1 MSHPVGERK
10 PEFQLAAWFLTA
22 VVMALSGTLIVRLVW
37 LLDRGFDFTD
47 QSFYLMLAQRPAEY
61 ELTYGLF
68 GYGLHPLY
76 ELFGGGV
83 ADMQRT
89 AALLLA
95 LVGAMLGLT
104 ALRKAKI
111 DWRSPAGAQTVFVS
125 ASLPL
130 CYYLLWVPMPSY
142 NWFALAGGLVLLTAM
157 LHLLDAASGFRSAV
171 AAALAAVLIMMTRP
185 NNAVGYAGLYLAALF
200 LVVTTN
206 KERLTQIAR
215 AASMTAIAVIAIA
228 AVSPVS
234 TIADQIKAYISIF
247 GTTHPIRFS
256 FYDQQSEFLNSEW
269 QWWASGAVLVFALLL
284 RRGGRI
290 IPDAMKLALLVMT
303 IFILRHVWHPFTHPE
318 AGAAGTATGIFAFC
332 ALSLACLR
340 NEAPVRLIAV
350 LGIGALI
357 PWAATLGTSSAVR
370 SQLVFYIGLSTFI
383 GMFGISMAARW
394 NIFAV
399 TLASC
404 VGLYTTYSA
413 IGLGL
418 ATPYRLAAPVAAQL
432 VPTEMGWGSVLK
444 VDSKTSEFVASLR
457 KAAAQSGFCQ
467 GDMAIDLSG
476 SLPGAV
482 FAIGGRMPV
491 FPWLFAGYPFTSDFA
506 REYLKRLGQTRLALA
521 WLVTSDTRNS
531 LSMQELQSFGVNF
544 SAYRLVANLPYP
556 IDGASVRLYAP
567 PADQGRCES
576 AGNGKALD

>member
-10 PEFQLAAWFLTA
+10 PEFQLAAWFLTT
-22 VVMALSGTLIVRLVW
+22 VVMAVSSVLIVRLVW
-37 LLDRGFDFTD
+37 LLDRGYDFTD

-61 ELTYGLF
+61 DFTYGLF

-76 ELFGGGV
+76 ALFGGAV
-83 ADMQRT
+83 AAMQRA

-95 LVGAMLGLT
+95 VLGAVLGLT
-104 ALRKAKI
+104 ALSKAKI
-111 DWRSPAGAQTVFVS
+111 DWRSPAGAQIAFVS

-142 NWFALAGGLVLLTAM
+142 NWFALSGGLVLLIAM
-157 LHLLDAASGFRSAV
+157 LHLLDAASGLGSAA

-185 NNAVGYAGLYLAALF
+185 NNAVGYAGLYLAALL
-200 LVVTTN
+200 LVAPTN
-206 KERLTQIAR
+206 KERFTQIAR
-215 AASMTAIAVIAIA
+215 AASMTAIAVLAIA

-269 QWWASGAVLVFALLL
+269 QWWASGALLVFALLL
-284 RRGGRI
+284 RRGGRV
-290 IPDAMKLALLVMT
+290 IPDAMKLALFVLT
-303 IFILRHVWHPFTHPE
+303 IFILRHVWRPFTHPE
-318 AGAAGTATGIFAFC
+318 SEAAGTATGIFAFC

-340 NEAPVRLIAV
+340 NEAPVRLITV
-350 LGIGALI
+350 LGIAALI

-394 NIFAV
+394 NILAV

-413 IGLGL
+413 IKLGL
-418 ATPYRLAAPVAAQL
+418 AMPYRLAAPVAAQL

-444 VDSKTSEFVASLR
+444 VDGKTSEFIASLR
-457 KAAAQSGFCQ
+457 KAATQSGFCR

-482 FAIGGRMPV
+482 LAIGGRMPV
-491 FPWLFAGYPFTSDFA
+491 FPWLFAGYPFTDDFA
-506 REYLKRLGQTRLALA
+506 REYLGRLGQTQLARA

-531 LSMQELQSFGVNF
+531 LSMQALQSFGVNF
-544 SAYRLVANLPYP
+544 SAYRLVADLPYP
-556 IDGASVRLYAP
+556 IDGTSVRLYAP
-567 PADQGRCES
+567 PAGQDRCEP
-576 AGNGKALD
+576 ATNGKGPD

>member
-1 MSHPVGERK
+1 MSDPAGERN
-10 PEFQLAAWFLTA
+10 PDLQLAAWFVTA
-22 VVMALSGTLIVRLVW
+22 IVIALSGTLIVRTVW
-37 LLDRGFDFTD
+37 LLDRGFDFSD
-47 QSFYLMLAQRPAEY
+47 QSFYLMLAQRPSEY

-76 ELFGGGV
+76 LLFGGAV
-83 ADMQRT
+83 AFMQRA

-95 LVGAMLGLT
+95 VLGAVLGLT
-104 ALRKAKI
+104 ALSKAKI
-111 DWRSPAGAQTVFVS
+111 DWRSPAGAQTAFVS

-142 NWFALAGGLVLLTAM
+142 NWFALAGGLVLLIAM
-157 LHLLDAASGFRSAV
+157 LHLLDTASGFRSAA
-171 AAALAAVLIMMTRP
+171 AAALAAVLVMMTRP
-185 NNAVGYAGLYLAALF
+185 KNAVGYAGLYLAAL
-200 LVVTTN
+200 LVVVTTN
-206 KERLTQIAR
+206 KARFTQIAR
-215 AASMTAIAVIAIA
+215 AAAITAIAVIAIA

-269 QWWASGAVLVFALLL
+269 RWWASGAVLAFSLLL

-290 IPDAMKLALLVMT
+290 IPGAIKLVLFVVT
-303 IFILRHVWHPFTHPE
+303 IFMLKNVWRPFTHTE
-318 AGAAGTATGIFAFC
+318 AETVGTASGIFAFC

-340 NEAPVRLIAV
+340 NDAPVRLIAAM
-350 LGIGALI
+350 GIAALI

-370 SQLVFYIGLSTFI
+370 SQLVFYIGLSAFI
-383 GMFGISMAARW
+383 GIFAISMAAKW
-394 NIFAV
+394 NILAV

-404 VGLYTTYSA
+404 AGLYTTYSA
-413 IGLGL
+413 IELGL

-432 VPTEMGWGSVLK
+432 VPTEIGWGSVLK
-444 VDSKTSEFVASLR
+444 VDSKTSEFVSALR

-476 SLPGAV
+476 SLPGTV

-491 FPWLFAGYPFTSDFA
+491 FPWLFAGYPFTADFA
-506 REYLKRLGQTRLALA
+506 REYLRRLGPTRLARA
-521 WLVTSDTRNS
+521 WLVTSDTPNS
-531 LSMQELQSFGVNF
+531 LSIQELRSFGVNF
-544 SAYRLVANLPYP
+544 SAYRLVADLPYP
-556 IDGASVRLYAP
+556 IDGASVKLYAP
-567 PADQGRCES
+567 AADQGRC
-576 AGNGKALD
+576 AFAKTGKPTD

>member
-1 MSHPVGERK
+1 MSHPLGERK

-22 VVMALSGTLIVRLVW
+22 VVIALSGALIVRTVW

-83 ADMQRT
+83 AAMQRT

-95 LVGAMLGLT
+95 VLGAMLGLT

-142 NWFALAGGLVLLTAM
+142 NWFALAGGLVLLIAM
-157 LHLLDAASGFRSAV
+157 LHLLDAASGFRSAA

-185 NNAVGYAGLYLAALF
+185 NNAVGYSGLYLAALL

-206 KERLTQIAR
+206 KERFTQIVR

-228 AVSPVS
+228 VVSPVS
-234 TIADQIKAYISIF
+234 TIADQIKTYISIF

-284 RRGGRI
+284 RRGGRT
-290 IPDAMKLALLVMT
+290 IPDAMKLVLFVMT
-303 IFILRHVWHPFTHPE
+303 IFILRHVWRPFTHPD
-318 AGAAGTATGIFAFC
+318 AAAAGTATGIFAFC

-340 NEAPVRLIAV
+340 NEAPIRLIAV
-350 LGIGALI
+350 LGIAALI
-357 PWAATLGTSSAVR
+357 PWAATLGTSSAIR

-394 NIFAV
+394 NILAV

-418 ATPYRLAAPVAAQL
+418 ATPYRLAAPVAMQV
-432 VPTEMGWGSVLK
+432 VPTGMGWGSVLK
-444 VDSKTSEFVASLR
+444 VDSKTSEFIASLR
-457 KAAAQSGFCQ
+457 KAATQSGFCR

-491 FPWLFAGYPFTSDFA
+491 FPWLFAGYPFTDDFA
-506 REYLKRLGQTRLALA
+506 REYLKRLGQPRLARA

-544 SAYRLVANLPYP
+544 SAYRLVADLPYP

-567 PADQGRCES
+567 PADQGRCN
-576 AGNGKALD
+576 APD

>member
-1 MSHPVGERK
+1 MSDPAGERK
-10 PEFQLAAWFLTA
+10 SEFRLAAWFATA
-22 VVMALSGTLIVRLVW
+22 VVIALSGTLIVRTVW

-47 QSFYLMLAQRPAEY
+47 QSFYLMLAQRPSEY

-76 ELFGGGV
+76 ELFGGAV
-83 ADMQRT
+83 ASMQRA

-95 LVGAMLGLT
+95 VSGAVLGLT
-104 ALRKAKI
+104 ALSKAKI
-111 DWRSPAGAQTVFVS
+111 DWRSPAGAQTTFVS

-130 CYYLLWVPMPSY
+130 CYYLLWVPTPSY
-142 NWFALAGGLVLLTAM
+142 NWFALAGGLVLLIAM
-157 LHLLDAASGFRSAV
+157 LHLLDAASGFRSAA
-171 AAALAAVLIMMTRP
+171 AAALAAVLVMMTRP
-185 NNAVGYAGLYLAALF
+185 KNAVGYSGLYLAALL

-206 KERLTQIAR
+206 KARFTQIAW
-215 AASMTAIAVIAIA
+215 AASMTAIAVMVIT

-234 TIADQIKAYISIF
+234 TIADQIRAYISIF

-256 FYDQQSEFLNSEW
+256 FYDQQSEFLNSDW
-269 QWWASGAVLVFALLL
+269 QWWASGAVLAFSLLL

-290 IPDAMKLALLVMT
+290 IPRAMKLALFVMT
-303 IFILRHVWHPFTHPE
+303 IFMLRHVWRPFTHTDAE
-318 AGAAGTATGIFAFC
+318 TVGTASGIFAFC

-340 NEAPVRLIAV
+340 NDAPVRLIAAM
-350 LGIGALI
+350 GIAALI

-370 SQLVFYIGLSTFI
+370 LQLVFYIGLSAFI
-383 GMFGISMAARW
+383 GIFAISMAAKW
-394 NIFAV
+394 NTLAV

-404 VGLYTTYSA
+404 AGLYTTYSA
-413 IGLGL
+413 IELGL

-432 VPTEMGWGSVLK
+432 VSTEIGWGSVLK
-444 VDSKTSEFVASLR
+444 LDSKTSEFVSSLR

-476 SLPGAV
+476 SLPGSV

-491 FPWLFAGYPFTSDFA
+491 FPWLFAGYPFSADFA
-506 REYLKRLGQTRLALA
+506 REYLKRVGQARLAQA
-521 WLVTSDTRNS
+521 WLITSDTPNS
-531 LSMQELQSFGVNF
+531 LLMQDWQSFGVDF
-544 SAYRLVANLPYP
+544 AAYRLVADLPYP

-567 PADQGRCES
+567 PADQPQCEVV
-576 AGNGKALD
+576 ANGKTAD

>member
-1 MSHPVGERK
+1 MSDPAGERK
-10 PEFQLAAWFLTA
+10 PKFQLAAWFVTA
-22 VVMALSGTLIVRLVW
+22 VVIALSGTLIVRLVW

-47 QSFYLMLAQRPAEY
+47 QSFYLMLAQRPSEY

-76 ELFGGGV
+76 ALFGGAV
-83 ADMQRT
+83 AAMQRT

-95 LVGAMLGLT
+95 VLGAVLGLT
-104 ALRKAKI
+104 ALSKAKI

-142 NWFALAGGLVLLTAM
+142 NWFALAGGLVLTIAM
-157 LHLLDAASGFRSAV
+157 LHLLDAASGFRSAA

-185 NNAVGYAGLYLAALF
+185 KNAVGYAGLYLAAL
-200 LVVTTN
+200 LVVMTTN
-206 KERLTQIAR
+206 KERFTQIVR
-215 AASMTAIAVIAIA
+215 AASMTAIAVIAVA

-234 TIADQIKAYISIF
+234 SIADQIKTYISIF

-269 QWWASGAVLVFALLL
+269 QWWASGAILVFALLL

-290 IPDAMKLALLVMT
+290 IPDAMRLALFVMT
-303 IFILRHVWHPFTHPE
+303 IFILRHVWRPFTHPE
-318 AGAAGTATGIFAFC
+318 ADAAGTATGIFAFC
-332 ALSLACLR
+332 ALALACLR
-340 NEAPVRLIAV
+340 NETPVRLIAV

-357 PWAATLGTSSAVR
+357 PWAATLGTSSAIR

-383 GMFGISMAARW
+383 GIFGISMAARW
-394 NIFAV
+394 NILAV

-413 IGLGL
+413 IELGL
-418 ATPYRLAAPVAAQL
+418 ATPYRLAAPVTMQV
-432 VPTEMGWGSVLK
+432 VPTEIGWGSVLK
-444 VDSKTSEFVASLR
+444 VDGKTSEFVASLR
-457 KAAAQSGFCQ
+457 KAATQSGFCR

-476 SLPGAV
+476 SLPGTV
-482 FAIGGRMPV
+482 LAIGGRMPV
-491 FPWLFAGYPFTSDFA
+491 FPWLFAGYPFTGDFA
-506 REYLKRLGQTRLALA
+506 REYLRRLGQTRLARA
-521 WLVTSDTRNS
+521 WLVTSDTPNS

-544 SAYRLVANLPYP
+544 SAYRLVADLPYP
-556 IDGASVRLYAP
+556 INGASVRLYAP
-567 PADQGRCES
+567 PADQSRCEF
-576 AGNGKALD
+576 AGNGKAPD